1 MGTGGF
7 GEIYL
12 ATEGGK
18 GEQRVVKI
26 EPHENGPLF
35 VEMHFYIEAG
45 KPEQVA
51 EYRKSRK
58 GQTAPRIP
66 LLRGHGSYLHKGT
79 DKYRFL
85 VIDRL
90 GPDLD
95 KIFQNGASPLSLA
108 QASSIAVQAVDS
120 LEYIH
125 SAGYTHN
132 DIKAANL
139 LFGAEADSKDV
150 YLVDF
155 GLCVKYLKSGGHKE
169 YMADPGRLEMEPSST
184 SVETPTLAAPP
195 GEGWNYFHKIYFFL
209 IHFTFLQRPRGSRLQ
224 PGPLADRNSAL
235 GGTDGPQES
244 GDHEDCLR
252 QGSRQ
257 EHQKPS
263 QARTGFRQIFRGAGL

>member
-1 MGTGGF
+1 MIFIISALQWVLGKTVGTGGF

-18 GEQRVVKI
+18 GEQKVVKI

-45 KPEQVA
+45 KPEQLA

-58 GQTAPRIP
+58 GQATPHIP
-66 LLRGHGSYLHKGT
+66 LLRGHGSYLHKGD

-90 GPDLD
+90 GRDLD
-95 KIFQNGASPLSLA
+95 KIFQNGANPLSLA

-139 LFGAEADSKDV
+139 LFGVEADSRDV

-169 YMADPGRLEMEPSST
+169 YKADPRKAHDGTIEYLSRDAHIGCTSRRRLE
-184 SVETPTLAAPP
+184 
-195 GEGWNYFHKIYFFL
+195 
-209 IHFTFLQRPRGSRLQ
+209 
-224 PGPLADRNSAL
+224 
-235 GGTDGPQES
+235 
-244 GDHEDCLR
+244 
-252 QGSRQ
+252 
-257 EHQKPS
+257 
-263 QARTGFRQIFRGAGL
+263 